1 MQRGRDDREF
11 GELSMPE
18 KIVRVQDLWDQ
29 IADTPDDVELTE
41 AQRQEIERRLRAHEE
56 NPGEYIS
63 WERLRQRL
71 VAKLR

>member
-1 MQRGRDDREF
+1 MRRESDDRDF
-11 GELSMPE
+11 GELSVPE

-41 AQRQEIERRLRAHEE
+41 AQRAELDRRLRAHEE

-63 WERLRQRL
+63 WEELRQRL
-71 VAKLR
+71 VAKFR

>member
-1 MQRGRDDREF
+1 MRRESDDRDF
-11 GELSMPE
+11 GELSVPE

-41 AQRQEIERRLRAHEE
+41 AQSTELERRLRAHEE

-63 WERLRQRL
+63 WEELRQRL
-71 VAKLR
+71 VGKL